1 MPSKRNP
8 AVYFLDIL
16 RAIELIEQY
25 LVGVSFADFETNI
38 EKQDAVNRRLEIL
51 TEASHRL
58 REEDKA
64 LCTETDWRA
73 IRGLGN
79 RLKHDYDSIELEIVW
94 VIVEKDLPTLKQVVM
109 RILRE
114 HFTELAPK

>member
-16 RAIELIEQY
+16 RAIELIDQY
-25 LVGVSFADFETNI
+25 LAGVTFVDFAANI
-38 EKQDAVNRRLEIL
+38 EKQDSVNRRLGIVA
-51 TEASHRL
+51 EASHRL

-64 LCTETDWRA
+64 LCSETDWRA

-94 VIVEKDLPTLKQVVM
+94 EIVRRDLPKLKQAVGS
-109 RILRE
+109 ILRE
-114 HFTELAPK
+114 HFPELAPE